1 MVKVNQRISYML
13 IVGVQSFVEGA
24 LKAVVLLIMVLQ
36 PFQKVQHIRI
46 LKGAVNP
53 ILEVFS
59 VGFLVVDNEIV
70 WGIVHQRHEFAS
82 TVDDARAGSPGEQ
95 RCKKSRNFYILWF

>member
-1 MVKVNQRISYML
+1 ML
-13 IVGVQSFVEGA
+13 IVGAQSFVECA

-46 LKGAVNP
+46 LKGAVHP
-53 ILEVFS
+53 ILKVLS

-70 WGIVHQRHEFAS
+70 WGIIHQRHELAS
-82 TVDDARAGSPGEQ
+82 TVDDACAGSPGEQ
-95 RCKKSRNFYILWF
+95 RRKKSGNFYILRF